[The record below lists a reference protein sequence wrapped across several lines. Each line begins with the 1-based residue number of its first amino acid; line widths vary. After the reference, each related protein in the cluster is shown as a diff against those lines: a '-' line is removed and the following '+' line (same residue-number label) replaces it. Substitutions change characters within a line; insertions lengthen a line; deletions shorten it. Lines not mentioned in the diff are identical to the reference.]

1 MQHHDDKYRLD
12 TLDGIEGLDDFDVAD
27 SLTSDAAIAAYI
39 NDVISS
45 GNQALINEAVRNVIR
60 ARGVATVA
68 EEAGL
73 TREGA
78 YKALRPSSKPRFE
91 TIAALLDALG
101 MAIKVVPKSSDDN
114 SYAQVA

>member
-1 MQHHDDKYRLD
+1 MQHHDGEYRLD

-27 SLTSDAAIAAYI
+27 SLTSDATIAAYI

-60 ARGVATVA
+60 ARGVAAVA

-101 MAIKVVPKSSDDN
+101 MAIKVVPKASDDN
-114 SYAQVA
+114 SRPQVA

>member
-1 MQHHDDKYRLD
+1 MQHHDDEYKLD
-12 TLDGIEGLDDFDVAD
+12 TLDGVEGLDDFDVVD
-27 SLTSDAAIAAYI
+27 SLTSDLAIAAYI

-45 GNQALINEAVRNVIR
+45 GNQALINEAVKNVIR
-60 ARGVATVA
+60 ARGMAAVA

-91 TIAALLDALG
+91 TIASLLDALG
-101 MAIKVVPKSSDDN
+101 LAIQVVPKTSTN
-114 SYAQVA
+114 NGYAQAA